1 MTNATAVKTETQKI
15 SFGALRRLEEKVAIL
30 SKRIAKKGLQGF
42 VALQVGPAIEKEEG
56 ELEFEV
62 SLSSSLVALSGGH
75 SLVGVVEFLGQE
87 TALLN
92 AVPGEEI
99 PEAFRVQGTCE
110 ACRTARDRKTLIV
123 VRDQGGKLLRIG
135 SSCVRDY
142 LGCDPQ
148 DLLLYCQLVRDMEG
162 VEEEYQA
169 KGIWAKGLRSLVA
182 DAWAVIRAYGWV
194 SSSNPG
200 EAWPT
205 AHTFKS
211 LLAGGKTAET
221 ILQDIA
227 PFQSA
232 SAEQASLILDWL
244 SAQENTSA
252 YMGNLLAL
260 LQVGFA
266 EWKHLG
272 LVASIPQAYSRAMD
286 AKATAEAKA
295 LEQQQNPSKH
305 LGEVGQKLILEGLV
319 IGVRHIEG
327 HYGVSTLV
335 SIQAGSDIVKTFAS
349 GNFGSV
355 EQGSR
360 IKFSGTIKSH
370 GEYKGIP
377 ETNLTRCKLLAVLEV
392 APKSAATLE
401 REAVE
406 AEIEQLRQ
414 EYEGLYDAKCLA
426 NDAYRLAWKTLGATS
441 EEGEQAWDRYVVAQ
455 EACEQVNRQIT
466 MLRSRLKF

>member
-1 MTNATAVKTETQKI
+1 M
-15 SFGALRRLEEKVAIL
+15 
-30 SKRIAKKGLQGF
+30 
-42 VALQVGPAIEKEEG
+42 
-56 ELEFEV
+56 
-62 SLSSSLVALSGGH
+62 
-75 SLVGVVEFLGQE
+75 
-87 TALLN
+87 
-92 AVPGEEI
+92 
-99 PEAFRVQGTCE
+99 
-110 ACRTARDRKTLIV
+110 
-123 VRDQGGKLLRIG
+123 RDQAGKLLRVG

-148 DLLLYCQLVRDMEG
+148 DLLLYCQLVRDMTG
-162 VEEEYQA
+162 VEEEHQA
-169 KGIWAKGLRSLVA
+169 KGVWAKGLRSLVA
-182 DAWAVIRAYGWV
+182 DAWSVIRAYGWV
-194 SSSNPG
+194 SSSAPG
-200 EAWPT
+200 EAYPT
-205 AHTFKS
+205 SHTLKS

-244 SAQENTSA
+244 SAQENTSS

-286 AKATAEAKA
+286 AKAAAEAKA

-305 LGEVGQKLILEGLV
+305 LGEVGQKLTLEGLV

-335 SIQAGSDIVKTFAS
+335 SIQVGSDILKTFAS
-349 GNFGSV
+349 GAFGNV

-370 GEYKGIP
+370 GEYKGAL
-377 ETNLTRCKLLAVLEV
+377 ETNLTRCKLLAVV
-392 APKSAATLE
+392 AAPAKSAATLE
-401 REAVE
+401 RETAE
-406 AEIEQLRQ
+406 AELEQLRQ
-414 EYEGLYDAKCLA
+414 EYEGLYAAKSQA
-426 NDAYRLAWKTLGATS
+426 KDAYRLAWKTLGASS
-441 EEGEQAWDRYVVAQ
+441 EEGEATWGRYVAAQ
-455 EACEQVNRQIT
+455 EACELVDRRINA
-466 MLRSRLKF
+466 LRGKLKF